1 MHAFVEFRNFFAEA
15 PLEGDDW
22 CLLVWSNEY
31 LERNLK
37 HGKHEDTFEGKT
49 QTPAKE
55 EFVGGDD
62 AEVTYLKERE
72 MIGRLKS

>member
-1 MHAFVEFRNFFAEA
+1 
-15 PLEGDDW
+15 
-22 CLLVWSNEY
+22 
-31 LERNLK
+31 LK

-49 QTPAKE
+49 QIPAKE

-62 AEVTYLKERE
+62 VEATYLKERE